1 MTPQAASPVPRVL
14 LNDEQ
19 SIPQLG
25 FGVYKVDPEQTSR
38 IVSNALEIGYR
49 HIDTAMMYRN
59 EQGVG
64 HALEAS
70 GIPREQLYVTT
81 KLWNTDQGYASTFQA
96 FEKSL
101 DTLGL
106 EYVDLYLIHWPRA
119 ANDRYVDSWR
129 AMEKIQES
137 GRTRSIG
144 VSNFL
149 VPQLERLLAETSV
162 VPAVNQ
168 IELHPELQQRE
179 VTEFGRA
186 HGIATEAWSPLARG
200 ALVSSPGIQAI
211 ADAHGRSLA
220 QVILRW
226 HIQRGNIIFPKSNQH
241 ERIVENFTIFDF
253 QLTDAEIAVI
263 TALERDGR
271 VGSHPDRVS

>member
-1 MTPQAASPVPRVL
+1 MTTQAASTVPRVL
-14 LNDEQ
+14 LNDGK

-38 IVSNALEIGYR
+38 IVSNALEVGYR

-70 GIPREQLYVTT
+70 GIPREELYVTT
-81 KLWNTDQGYASTFQA
+81 KLWNTDQGYESTFEA

-106 EYVDLYLIHWPRA
+106 EYVDLYLIHWPSA

-137 GRTRSIG
+137 GRARSIG

-149 VPQLERLLAETSV
+149 VPQLERLLVETSI

-168 IELHPELQQRE
+168 IELHPELQQGE
-179 VTEFGRA
+179 VTDFGRA

-200 ALVSSPGIQAI
+200 ALVASDGIQAI

-226 HIQRGNIIFPKSNQH
+226 HIQQGHIIFPKSNQH

-253 QLTDAEIAVI
+253 HLTEAEIAVI

>member
-1 MTPQAASPVPRVL
+1 MTSSAASSVPRVT
-14 LNDEQ
+14 LNDGLTL
-19 SIPQLG
+19 PQLG

-38 IVSNALEIGYR
+38 IVSDALEVGYR
-49 HIDTAMMYRN
+49 HIDTAMMYKN
-59 EQGVG
+59 EKGVG
-64 HALEAS
+64 QALESS
-70 GIPREQLYVTT
+70 GIPRDELYVTT
-81 KLWNTDQGYASTFQA
+81 KLWNTDQGYESTFEA

-106 EYVDLYLIHWPRA
+106 EYVDLYLIHWPSA

-137 GRTRSIG
+137 GRARSIG

-149 VPQLERLLAETSV
+149 VPQLERLLAETSI

-168 IELHPELQQRE
+168 IELHPELQQRD
-179 VTEFGRA
+179 VTEFGLA

-200 ALVSSPGIQAI
+200 ALVAADGIQSI

-220 QVILRW
+220 QIILRW
-226 HIQRGNIIFPKSNQH
+226 HIQQGNIIFPKSNRH
-241 ERIVENFTIFDF
+241 ERIVENFSIFDF
-253 QLTDAEIAVI
+253 ELADAEMQRI
-263 TALERDGR
+263 TALESDGR

>member
-1 MTPQAASPVPRVL
+1 MTSSAASTVPRIE
-14 LNDEQ
+14 LNDGR

-38 IVSNALEIGYR
+38 IVSEALEVGYR

-59 EQGVG
+59 EAGVG
-64 HALEAS
+64 QALAAS
-70 GIPREQLYVTT
+70 GIPRAKLFVTT
-81 KLWNTDQGYASTFQA
+81 KLWNTDQGYESTFEA
-96 FEKSL
+96 FDRSL

-106 EYVDLYLIHWPRA
+106 ENVDLYLIHWPSA

-129 AMEKIQES
+129 AIQKIQES
-137 GRTRSIG
+137 GRARSIG

-149 VPQLERLLAETSV
+149 VPQLERLLAETSI

-200 ALVSSPGIQAI
+200 ALVASPAIQSI
-211 ADAHGRSLA
+211 ADAHGRSVA

-226 HIQRGNIIFPKSNQH
+226 HIQQGNIIFPKSNLR
-241 ERIVENFTIFDF
+241 ERIASNFAIFDF
-253 QLTDAEIAVI
+253 ELTDAEITQI